1 MLTEVRRSEKKM
13 PSTVEE
19 LGPGPPTFLCD
30 PKTPVSVTQLSDFD
44 PTFLSLI
51 PFRKVVITN
60 VLTTSLVDL
69 FPPTVIFFFKRNSAR
84 WEVTSL
90 AHFVLEVRV
99 VSSSSSLHEH
109 EGRYTVHRK
118 AYLYM

>member
-1 MLTEVRRSEKKM
+1 M

-69 FPPTVIFFFKRNSAR
+69 FPPNFFFQKEFSQVGGYQSGSFRSRGSRCIFIKFFA
-84 WEVTSL
+84 
-90 AHFVLEVRV
+90 
-99 VSSSSSLHEH
+99 
-109 EGRYTVHRK
+109 
-118 AYLYM
+118 